1 MHWKMRL
8 HHICSYSIK
17 EEIFSWD
24 REVIGYEINEKTC
37 QISFYNDKEMEP
49 QTLEVD
55 SDNFQ
60 IPLIIGKLRDTWAY
74 GKEAK
79 RLATLKE
86 GFTVARLLSRSLANE
101 KIEFGDE
108 TYDAVWLLSQFIQM
122 SLQAFPKIDGIVF
135 SVPVLTEELAQMLRR
150 IAVRMN
156 IDKRHI
162 FIQDYKESFCNYL
175 FYQPKELWQYDAAL
189 FCCDRNEIKAYM
201 LRRLKPGLGGGKT
214 TFVTVDEVA
223 NAHMKE
229 LALVY
234 PVLNEDRA
242 KEADAMFCKF
252 IQSVFDKRIVSSVF
266 LTGEGFENNWY
277 PKSLRVLCNGRRAFI
292 GNNLYSKGACYTA
305 YRKLYMHIE
314 NPVYL
319 SETKLTDQ
327 ITVNMRVDGQEMW
340 YPLVSWGA
348 HWYESNNQW
357 EVILEEGD
365 DIEFHIESL
374 VQGTVKTEKISLERL
389 PKRAE
394 YSIRLQIETMFLDEK
409 TCKITVRD
417 VGFGDFFL
425 PTDFREEKVIHLGGN
440 DGKFNSLS

>member
-1 MHWKMRL
+1 MGQG
-8 HHICSYSIK
+8 SI
-17 EEIFSWD
+17 
-24 REVIGYEINEKTC
+24 IGYEINEKTC

-55 SDNFQ
+55 ADNRVYNIEIQRSDK
-60 IPLIIGKLRDTWAY
+60 GAGVKRDTWAY

>member
-1 MHWKMRL
+1 MGQG
-8 HHICSYSIK
+8 SI
-17 EEIFSWD
+17 
-24 REVIGYEINEKTC
+24 IGYEINEKTC

-55 SDNFQ
+55 ADNFQ

-252 IQSVFDKRIVSSVF
+252 IQ
-266 LTGEGFENNWY
+266 L
-277 PKSLRVLCNGRRAFI
+277 SLI
-292 GNNLYSKGACYTA
+292 
-305 YRKLYMHIE
+305 HI
-314 NPVYL
+314 
-319 SETKLTDQ
+319 
-327 ITVNMRVDGQEMW
+327 
-340 YPLVSWGA
+340 
-348 HWYESNNQW
+348 
-357 EVILEEGD
+357 
-365 DIEFHIESL
+365 
-374 VQGTVKTEKISLERL
+374 
-389 PKRAE
+389 
-394 YSIRLQIETMFLDEK
+394 
-409 TCKITVRD
+409 
-417 VGFGDFFL
+417 
-425 PTDFREEKVIHLGGN
+425 
-440 DGKFNSLS
+440 